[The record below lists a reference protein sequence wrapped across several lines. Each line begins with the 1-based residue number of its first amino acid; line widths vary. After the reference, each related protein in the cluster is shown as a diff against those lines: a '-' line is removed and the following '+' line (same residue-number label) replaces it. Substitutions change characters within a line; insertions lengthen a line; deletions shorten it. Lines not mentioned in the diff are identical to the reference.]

1 MNKLENTHIY
11 SKKKMVLN
19 SFLGGIFWGAGSVIG
34 AAIVIILFGF
44 FASRINVI
52 PILGDFVTQV
62 GSYVE
67 SQRLQTPNPFSNTQ
81 N

>member
-1 MNKLENTHIY
+1 
-11 SKKKMVLN
+11 MVLN
-19 SFLGGIFWGAGSVIG
+19 SFLGGIFWGAGSIIG
-34 AAIVIILFGF
+34 ATIVIILFSF

-52 PILGDFVTQV
+52 PFIGDFVAQV

-67 SQRLQTPNPFSNTQ
+67 SQKLQTPNPFSNRE